1 MPMPAAIDRLQAH
14 PALTQPRQ
22 DPDMPPQHDFP
33 WISWVF
39 VPSCGILR
47 FEDSGHDDAE
57 AQ

>member
-1 MPMPAAIDRLQAH
+1 
-14 PALTQPRQ
+14 
-22 DPDMPPQHDFP
+22 MPPQHDFP
-33 WISWVF
+33 WMSWVF